1 MLEEIKVADTM
12 GRIKMHQADMKQTLI
27 SVGAIQEKYS
37 LSKMNSNAK
46 TLMANAAK
54 ADPAGHHKF
63 LNQYITNYENLLCLN
78 EKEKGPG
85 SKDKKDSCN
94 INKNIA
100 IDFTELELL
109 RLAN

>member
-1 MLEEIKVADTM
+1 MLEEIKAADTM

-46 TLMANAAK
+46 SLMANAAK

-85 SKDKKDSCN
+85 GKDKK
-94 INKNIA
+94 
-100 IDFTELELL
+100 E
-109 RLAN
+109 